1 MELFFQQFIN
11 GLVVGSVYSLVALG
25 LTLVYGTMQ
34 IPNFAHGHLY
44 MIGAYITFFLT
55 SVYGLSYWPA
65 IVGSAIVVAAVGAVL
80 ERLVFHPL
88 RHAPPVNAM
97 IAALGVMLFLE
108 ALAKALWGADFR
120 RMETPYSNEV
130 WHLFGLNVTVQRIL
144 VIIGAVLIMVV
155 LYWFLKKTV
164 IGAAIEAVAQD
175 RDGALLVGIDTSK
188 ITLLTFALS
197 SAIAAIAASLIAPIN
212 LIFPAMGMMVILKA
226 FAITVLGGMGSVPG
240 AIVGGY
246 ILALAESFGGTYI
259 SSDYNDVIA
268 FALLVVILAI
278 RPTGL
283 FSKGG

>member
-1 MELFFQQFIN
+1 VELFFQQFIN

-55 SVYGLSYWPA
+55 SVYGVSYWPA

-88 RHAPPVNAM
+88 RNAPPVNAM

-108 ALAKALWGADFR
+108 AIAKALWGADFR
-120 RMETPYSNEV
+120 RMETPYSNQV
-130 WHLFGLNVTVQRIL
+130 LHLFGLNVTMQRIL

-164 IGAAIEAVAQD
+164 IGSAIEAVAQD

-268 FALLVVILAI
+268 FALLVIILAI